1 MPKLAV
7 SNKVVV
13 PVKFGMQDGA
23 KVTPFKFSLIC
34 DRLPTDEFQE
44 RIKDD
49 KGVPTNAKIKE
60 LMTKITTGWDGQT
73 FILEDDG
80 TPAAFNEE
88 NLEMMLGAAGVLDLV
103 VESYMKEGAARA
115 KN

>member
-1 MPKLAV
+1 MAKLAV

-13 PVKFGMQDGA
+13 PVKFAMQDGV
-23 KVTPFKFSLIC
+23 KVTQFKFNLIC
-34 DRLPTDEFQE
+34 DRLPTEEFQAG
-44 RIKDD
+44 IKND
-49 KGVPTNAKIKE
+49 KGNATDEKLKE
-60 LMTKITTGWDGQT
+60 LLMKITTGWEGQT

-88 NLEMMLGAAGVLDLV
+88 NLEMMLGATGVLELV
-103 VESYMKEGAARA
+103 TNSYIKESAARA